1 MEDAFQKR
9 KTSSILFIG
18 SFSSAAVSSKTDY
31 CSGER
36 KKNRRSSSTTLSY

>member
-18 SFSSAAVSSKTDY
+18 SFSYAAVSSINDY
-31 CSGER
+31 FSDER
-36 KKNRRSSSTTLSY
+36 KRHRRSSSTTLSY